1 MDKALIDWDILHR
14 KHWVFDLDG
23 TLTVGIHD
31 FVYIRTVLGVPEGDD
46 IIHHLNGLPEPEAL
60 VAKGKLSEIEEELVE
75 RTEPAVGALGL
86 IRLLH
91 GREVSLGVLTRN
103 TRKNALRSLGRI
115 GLAHYIAADN
125 VLGRDEAPAKPDP
138 EGIFRLAHRWGADP
152 SAMVMVGD
160 FRFDL
165 ETGRAAGTA
174 TIHVDPSRA
183 FRWPELTDI
192 AVGSLAE
199 LESALV

>member
-1 MDKALIDWDILHR
+1 MESVAASDILRR

-31 FVYIRTVLGVPEGDD
+31 FALIRTILGVPEGSD
-46 IIHHLNGLPEPEAL
+46 ILAHIDTLCEAEAL
-60 VAKGKLSEIEEELVE
+60 LAKGKLCEIEEELAG
-75 RTEPAVGALGL
+75 RTEPAVGAVGL
-86 IRLLH
+86 LQLLH
-91 GREVSLGVLTRN
+91 GRGVRLGVLTRN

-115 GLAHYIAADN
+115 GLADYIAVED

-138 EGIFRLAHRWGADP
+138 DGIFKLARRWGAHP

-174 TIHVDPSRA
+174 TIHVDPSRN

-192 AVGSLAE
+192 AVGTLAE
-199 LESALV
+199 LELALA